1 MKKFLI
7 SNILPISN
15 IKYQISNAFT
25 LLEMLVVIG
34 IIAVL
39 IGMGAVSYST
49 AQRKARD
56 AKRKSDLKAI
66 QNALEQYYSICNY
79 QYPSSYGFLGSG
91 SLTCDTQTVIST
103 APKDPL
109 GQNYQCVGTCNASQY
124 TICSPNVNGTSRLES
139 ANCTSGSECCVSNQQ

>member
-1 MKKFLI
+1 MKKFRI
-7 SNILPISN
+7 SNF
-15 IKYQISNAFT
+15 KFQIHKGFT

-66 QNALEQYYSICNY
+66 QNSLEQYYSICAY
-79 QYPSSYGFLGSG
+79 QYPSNYGFLTSG
-91 SLTCDTQTVIST
+91 SLVCGSQTVLSS

-109 GQNYQCVGTCNASQY
+109 GQPYQCVGTCDASRY
-124 TICSPNVNGTSRLES
+124 TICSPQVNGTSRLETQ
-139 ANCTSGSECCVSNQQ
+139 NCTSGNECCITNQQ

>member
-1 MKKFLI
+1 MKK
-7 SNILPISN
+7 
-15 IKYQISNAFT
+15 AFT

-49 AQRKARD
+49 AQKKARD
-56 AKRKSDLKAI
+56 AKRKSDLKII

-79 QYPSSYGFLGSG
+79 QYPSSYGFLSSG
-91 SLTCDTQTVIST
+91 SLTCDSQILLSS

-109 GQNYQCVGTCNASQY
+109 GGNYQCVGTCNTSQY
-124 TICSPNVNGTSRLES
+124 TICSPVVSGTSRLETRS
-139 ANCTSGSECCVSNQQ
+139 CTTSSECCVSNQQ